1 MKENIFPL
9 NEMIR
14 NIRKEIKE
22 QMNLDLKNGIVILR
36 KITV

>member
-9 NEMIR
+9 NEMIS
-14 NIRKEIKE
+14 NIRKEIKD

-36 KITV
+36 KIAI

>member
-14 NIRKEIKE
+14 NIRKEIKD

-36 KITV
+36 NITI